1 MLKKNFDIY
10 GLTFFFLTYGQ
21 TYVLIHIEILKFCP
35 RSHLL
40 FYKYIILYFMYI
52 SCFVFRSAP
61 VLIAVKQIFLKIL
74 HIYLFWA
81 FKYYV
86 LFHSTYSISKRAMS
100 YSLPCCSSLTKN
112 IVFIHLIP
120 VQSCTQSISSQQQ
133 DVSVHTVQPFFNVI
147 VLKSTKDLGKKK

>member
-1 MLKKNFDIY
+1 M
-10 GLTFFFLTYGQ
+10 
-21 TYVLIHIEILKFCP
+21 LIHIEILKFCP

-61 VLIAVKQIFLKIL
+61 VLIAVKQIFKKIL

-86 LFHSTYSISKRAMS
+86 LFHSTYSISTRAMS
-100 YSLPCCSSLTKN
+100 YSLPCCFSFTKN